1 MNLTGLFNSFINAM
15 ASGAGTFFALRLGGW
30 FLDGQR
36 PGKRL
41 ENKIKVDDKK

>member
-1 MNLTGLFNSFINAM
+1 MNLTELFNSFLNAA

-30 FLDGQR
+30 FLDGQK

-41 ENKIKVDDKK
+41 ENKTKVEDKK